1 MIQEEIRVQVLIPS
15 EGYKLTQSK
24 KVDIAN
30 RIISD
35 KVYLGVFDTPSDWI
49 EITDEEA
56 NEILAQQKELSE
68 KVPM

>member
-15 EGYKLTQSK
+15 KGYKLTQSK

-68 KVPM
+68 KVPT

>member
-1 MIQEEIRVQVLIPS
+1 MIQEEIRVQVLMPS
-15 EGYKLTQSK
+15 KGYKLTQSK

-56 NEILAQQKELSE
+56 NEIIAQQKELSE

>member
-1 MIQEEIRVQVLIPS
+1 MIQEEIRVQVLMPS
-15 EGYKLTQSK
+15 KGYKLTQSK

-49 EITDEEA
+49 EITDEKA
-56 NEILAQQKELSE
+56 NEIIAQQKELSE

>member
-1 MIQEEIRVQVLIPS
+1 MIQEEIRVQVLMPS
-15 EGYKLTQSK
+15 KGYKLTQSK

>member
-15 EGYKLTQSK
+15 KGYKLTQSK

-49 EITDEEA
+49 EITDDEA

>member
-1 MIQEEIRVQVLIPS
+1 MPS
-15 EGYKLTQSK
+15 KGYKLTQSK